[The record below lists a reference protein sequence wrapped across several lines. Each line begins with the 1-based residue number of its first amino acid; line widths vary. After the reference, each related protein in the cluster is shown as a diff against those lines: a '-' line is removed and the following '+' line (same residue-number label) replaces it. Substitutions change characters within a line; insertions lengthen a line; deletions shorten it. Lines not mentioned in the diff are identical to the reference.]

1 MQLLIESLTPELT
14 DYVEDFI
21 DFMCGT
27 LGVEDRPEV
36 SFVAQTGNA
45 SFGSYQPSDGSVVVA
60 TQGRHIADTL
70 RTLGHEIVHHKQM
83 ESGELESLSLLELER
98 DANAVVGLA
107 MRDYNQLHP
116 EMYGVIDGPG
126 TAENKLKTR
135 YASINE
141 EMAVNSAGSGGVAGI
156 GVGPKGEPGIQKKA
170 RTKMLTRLMPKK
182 MLGQVVA
189 EAHEMV
195 LWGLPKGKTDR
206 LHEIVLSTQ
215 CKTQAELDKI
225 KARASKDGW
234 HGFRV
239 THLDLSKTPDFTNTI
254 NEAIESGPGELRVD
268 EDGPVV
274 SRTKFAGQDV
284 FQVPSEYFHK
294 ARLGKA
300 KYAHYRHYVGT
311 DDVGQ
316 SIRDFGNRN
325 YGKPIIVQDAATQH
339 MIYLRYGK
347 GR

>member
-1 MQLLIESLTPELT
+1 MRLLIERLTPVLT

-27 LGVEDRPEV
+27 LGVEERPEV

-45 SFGSYQPSDGSVVVA
+45 SFGHYQPSDGAIVVA
-60 TQGRHIADTL
+60 TEGRHIADTL
-70 RTLGHEIVHHKQM
+70 RTLGHEIVHHKQR
-83 ESGELESLSLLELER
+83 ESGELDTLPLLELER

-116 EMYGVIDGPG
+116 EMYGLDEP
-126 TAENKLKTR
+126 LH
-135 YASINE
+135 E
-141 EMAVNSAGSGGVAGI
+141 EAAVNAAGSGGIAGI

-170 RTKMLTRLMPKK
+170 RTRMLTRLLPKK
-182 MLGQVVA
+182 ML
-189 EAHEMV
+189 
-195 LWGLPKGKTDR
+195 KT
-206 LHEIVLSTQ
+206 ITS
-215 CKTQAELDKI
+215 
-225 KARASKDGW
+225 
-234 HGFRV
+234 
-239 THLDLSKTPDFTNTI
+239 
-254 NEAIESGPGELRVD
+254 EAIESGPGELRVD
-268 EDGPVV
+268 EDGPEV
-274 SRTKFAGQDV
+274 SRTKFAGQEV

-300 KYAHYRHYVGT
+300 KYAHYKHYVGT
-311 DDVGQ
+311 DRTGQ

-325 YGKPIIVQDAATQH
+325 YGKPIIIQDAATQH

>member
-1 MQLLIESLTPELT
+1 MRLLIESPTPALT

-27 LGVEDRPEV
+27 LGVEERPEV

-45 SFGSYQPSDGSVVVA
+45 SFGHYQPSDGSVVVA
-60 TQGRHIADTL
+60 TQGRHITDTL
-70 RTLGHEIVHHKQM
+70 RTLGHEIVRHKQM

-116 EMYGVIDGPG
+116 EMYGLVD
-126 TAENKLKTR
+126 TLAED
-135 YASINE
+135 AV
-141 EMAVNSAGSGGVAGI
+141 VNSAGSGGIAGI
-156 GVGPKGEPGIQKKA
+156 GVGPKGEPGITPKKKN
-170 RTKMLTRLMPKK
+170 TKLLRRVMPKI
-182 MLGQVVA
+182 
-189 EAHEMV
+189 H
-195 LWGLPKGKTDR
+195 
-206 LHEIVLSTQ
+206 
-215 CKTQAELDKI
+215 
-225 KARASKDGW
+225 
-234 HGFRV
+234 
-239 THLDLSKTPDFTNTI
+239 
-254 NEAIESGPGELRVD
+254 EAIESGPGELRVD

-300 KYAHYRHYVGT
+300 KYAHYKHYVGT